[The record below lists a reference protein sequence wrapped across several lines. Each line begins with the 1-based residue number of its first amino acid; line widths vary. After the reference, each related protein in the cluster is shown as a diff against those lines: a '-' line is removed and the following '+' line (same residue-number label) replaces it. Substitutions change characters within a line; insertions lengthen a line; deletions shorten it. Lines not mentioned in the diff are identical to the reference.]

1 MPTPRRR
8 HRARLAPALGAAL
21 VLAAPA
27 AASGQ
32 AVDVLV
38 VANKREATATI
49 VDAAAGRTLATLPTG
64 EGPHEVAVSPDGR
77 WALVTDYGAQTPG
90 RSLTLIDLDALTVAR
105 TIDLGEYRRP
115 HGVAFLPGGR
125 TAVVTSEAN
134 QALLV
139 VDVAG
144 GRVERAIPTGQGGSH
159 MVAVTADGRFAYTA
173 NIGGGSITEF
183 DLRQGTRTRT
193 LPVAGRTE
201 GIAVTPDGREVWVG
215 SNDDNTVTVIDTRRW
230 TAVDTIATPGLPY
243 RVNMSP
249 DGRTAV
255 VSNPEAELV
264 RLVDVRSRLERAAA
278 RTGGGGPV
286 GGIVARDGRH
296 VYVALQNSGEV
307 AMVELATGRELRRFP
322 VGQGPDGIA
331 VATRRAPAARP
342 ATSGAAST
350 AAASPAPSANG
361 SAAAAPAARP
371 SGATAPTAAP
381 TATSQPEDERAALA
395 VVTRLFDAM
404 RARDTATMRAL
415 FVPGASLGSAAVRDG
430 QPTVQ
435 RDSVAAF
442 IRSIGSAPAGLLLD
456 ERLRNPQVRVS
467 DGLAAVWVE
476 YDFYAGDRFSHCG
489 VDAFHLARTSAGWQ
503 IVNLV
508 DTRRREGCPGRP

>member
-1 MPTPRRR
+1 MSTSCRL

-27 AASGQ
+27 AASAQ

-38 VANKREATATI
+38 VANKREATATV

-90 RSLTLIDLDALTVAR
+90 RSLTLIDLDSLAVAR

-125 TAVVTSEAN
+125 SAVVTSEAN

-230 TAVDTIATPGLPY
+230 APVDTIATPGLPY

-264 RLVDVRSRLERAAA
+264 RLVDVRSRVERAAA
-278 RTGGGGPV
+278 RTGSGGPV

-296 VYVALQNSGEV
+296 VYVALQNTGEV

-331 VATRRAPAARP
+331 VASRRPPAVRVGASGAASSAAARP
-342 ATSGAAST
+342 APSTNGNAAT
-350 AAASPAPSANG
+350 
-361 SAAAAPAARP
+361 ARP
-371 SGATAPTAAP
+371 SGATAAVP
-381 TATSQPEDERAALA
+381 SQPEDERAVLA
-395 VVTRLFDAM
+395 AVTRLFDAM
-404 RARDTATMRAL
+404 RTRDTAALRAA
-415 FVPGASLGSAAVRDG
+415 FAPGASLASTSVRNG
-430 QPTVQ
+430 QPVLQ
-435 RDSVAAF
+435 RDSVEAF
-442 IRSIGSAPAGLLLD
+442 VRSIGSAPAGLLLD
-456 ERLRNPQVRVS
+456 ERLRDPQVRVS
-467 DGLAAVWVE
+467 DGLASVWVG
-476 YDFYAGDRFSHCG
+476 YDFYAGERFSHCG
-489 VDAFHLARTSAGWQ
+489 VNAFHLARTTAGWQ
-503 IVNLV
+503 IVNLI
-508 DTRRREGCPGRP
+508 DTRRREGCAGQR